1 MSIAKRA
8 MFVLVAALCAVLV
21 PAAGPVSAATGPR
34 VPHGSFSTAGTIGS
48 VNVARRTIVLDV
60 GRSRLG
66 IGIAPDA
73 VIEIDL
79 WQWTV
84 GTQIQWLTKGYKVS
98 VSGSIAD
105 SRRTATRVI
114 VTSMWTGVTAS
125 PAAFDRVANGYCTKY
140 LKRIEWYER
149 QPVIDALEYYKTEI
163 QSLFI
168 DEMVKV
174 NTAAHPA
181 DYDAW
186 LRIWTEAVINVWD
199 ASLTSS
205 SSLHAT
211 ADATATAAGRHM
223 GLGIDCY

>member
-8 MFVLVAALCAVLV
+8 AFVLVAALCVVLV
-21 PAAGPVSAATGPR
+21 PAAGPISAATGPR
-34 VPHGSFSTAGTIGS
+34 APHGYFSTAGTIGS
-48 VNVARRTIVLDV
+48 VNVAGRTIVLDV

-66 IGIAPDA
+66 IAIAPDA

-84 GTQIQWLTKGYKVS
+84 GTQIQWLTRGYKVS
-98 VSGSIAD
+98 VSGSIAHGL
-105 SRRTATRVI
+105 RTATRVT

-125 PAAFDRVANGYCTKY
+125 PAAFDRTANGYCAKY
-140 LKRIEWYER
+140 LARIEGYEHE
-149 QPVIDALEYYKTEI
+149 PVIDSLQYYKNEI

-181 DYDAW
+181 AYDAW
-186 LRIWTEAVINVWD
+186 LRIWTEAIINVWD

-211 ADATATAAGRHM
+211 ADATATTAGRHM